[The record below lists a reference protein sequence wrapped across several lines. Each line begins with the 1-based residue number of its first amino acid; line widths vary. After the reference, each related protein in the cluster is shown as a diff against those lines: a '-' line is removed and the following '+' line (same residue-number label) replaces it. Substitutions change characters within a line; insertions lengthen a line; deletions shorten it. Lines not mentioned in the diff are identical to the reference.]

1 MVEIIGQILG
11 IIAVGFSVLSYQMNT
26 SRSLL
31 FVQTAASGIF
41 CIHYLMIGA
50 YSGLAINFVAIVRN
64 LVLASKGCKLFR
76 WRGWPWI
83 FAALMAV
90 MGFVTSQGWHSI
102 LYAGAVAINT
112 VCLASPSAQ
121 FVRKSILVT
130 CPMVLV
136 YNIIEQSVGG
146 CINEIMAMLSAV
158 IGIVRYVRE
167 QKKHAAQIEHEDLEK
182 GT

>member
-1 MVEIIGQILG
+1 MIELIGQILG
-11 IIAVGFSVLSYQMNT
+11 IIAVVFSILSYQMNT

-64 LVLASKGCKLFR
+64 LVLANKDKKIFSYR
-76 WRGWPWI
+76 AWPWI
-83 FAALMAV
+83 FAMLMAV
-90 MGFVTSQGWHSI
+90 MGLVTSAGWHSL

-136 YNIIEQSVGG
+136 YNIIEHSVGG
-146 CINEIMAMLSAV
+146 CINETMAMLSAV
-158 IGIVRYVRE
+158 IGIVRYLHE
-167 QKKHAAQIEHEDLEK
+167 EKKKTSDEAK
-182 GT
+182 GSGDVV